1 MAETIMSIDDV
12 RSKMNEKKAKA
23 EQAKARNIFHSQ
35 AEARAAQQAEDW
47 APVYDVYGVRSNDG
61 MMPDLIT
68 ASDLVGLA
76 SFSDM
81 TDAQGYAAC
90 RVSWADTSYM
100 AYVIRECTGKESV
113 LMTYNPKR
121 GWTVEDLTEYG

>member
-12 RSKMNEKKAKA
+12 RAKMSERKTRA
-23 EQAKARNIFHSQ
+23 EQARVRDVFHSQ
-35 AEARAAQQAEDW
+35 AEIRAAQQAEDW
-47 APVYDVYGVRSNDG
+47 APVYDVYGVRGNDG
-61 MMPDLIT
+61 MLPDLIT

-81 TDAQGYAAC
+81 SDAQGYAAC
-90 RVSWADTSYM
+90 RVSWAETNYM

-113 LMTYNPKR
+113 LMTYNSKR
-121 GWTVEDLTEYG
+121 GWTVEDITEYG